1 MQAAKI
7 PLLETEQCIAP
18 QVYGPNKI
26 GSGMF
31 CAGFLAGGVD
41 TCQANKL
48 LPQVTNLLEALEL
61 LVVSNFTI

>member
-41 TCQANKL
+41 TCQAHKL
-48 LPQVTNLLEALEL
+48 LP
-61 LVVSNFTI
+61 